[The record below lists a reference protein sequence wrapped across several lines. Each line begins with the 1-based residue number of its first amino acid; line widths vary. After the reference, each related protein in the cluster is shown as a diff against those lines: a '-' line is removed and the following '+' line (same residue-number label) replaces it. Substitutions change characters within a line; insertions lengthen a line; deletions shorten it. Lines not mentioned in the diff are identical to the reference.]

1 LNIRSGQALAT
12 EKDKQ
17 ITKAVFGQGAK
28 DVSLLGK
35 GVYNQYGVADKG
47 FNVTS
52 CQFAMHYMFKNKET
66 FHQLLRNIAECT
78 KINGYYVGTCYDG
91 QTVFNLL
98 KNVKNEEGVTIM
110 KEGRKIY
117 EIIKMYDQTGFPDE
131 DMSLGYSINVFQESI
146 NQYFR
151 EYLVNFEYFTRIME
165 DYGFVLVTKDEAKHM
180 NLPNGSGMFS
190 ELFNLMEIELKSN
203 RKGEANYR
211 KAMYM
216 SPEEKRIS
224 FMNRYFAFKKVRDV
238 DVKKMAHIILKET
251 EFADKHGE
259 EEAKE
264 LEKAVEERDKDAE
277 NKKEND
283 EDVEDPIVK
292 KTKRL
297 VLKKQPEEPKP
308 VKVPAQVQS
317 QKPAVSIGKEKIMIT
332 VKR

>member
-1 LNIRSGQALAT
+1 
-12 EKDKQ
+12 
-17 ITKAVFGQGAK
+17 
-28 DVSLLGK
+28 
-35 GVYNQYGVADKG
+35 
-47 FNVTS
+47 
-52 CQFAMHYMFKNKET
+52 MFKNKET
-66 FHQLLRNIAECT
+66 FHQLLRNITECT
-78 KINGYYVGTCYDG
+78 RIGGYYVGTCYDG

-264 LEKAVEERDKDAE
+264 LEKAVEERDKEGE
-277 NKKEND
+277 NKKEKDD
-283 EDVEDPIVK
+283 EEPIVK

-308 VKVPAQVQS
+308 A